1 MGTLPKVASEL
12 GRKRGPAPR
21 NPADLARVTRRGC
34 RHLLKQG
41 DVVGCMIFYSGD
53 MVMFRNGYDLGDGP
67 TTDDGTGVPATRNLY
82 PVVDL
87 LGTVEEV
94 RG

>member
-1 MGTLPKVASEL
+1 
-12 GRKRGPAPR
+12 
-21 NPADLARVTRRGC
+21 
-34 RHLLKQG
+34 
-41 DVVGCMIFYSGD
+41 MIFYSGD